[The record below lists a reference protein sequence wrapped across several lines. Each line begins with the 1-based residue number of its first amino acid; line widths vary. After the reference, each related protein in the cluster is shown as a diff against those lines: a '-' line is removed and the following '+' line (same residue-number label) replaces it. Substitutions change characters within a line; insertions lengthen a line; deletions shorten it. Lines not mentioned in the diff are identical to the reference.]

1 MISSGVRPAAMFAST
16 TATGILV
23 PAIHAF
29 PWATVESTD
38 GMTIRFSPVAR
49 SASPFVAHRRLS
61 EGDGH
66 VREIGP
72 DKTIGASHSSKTRA
86 APSLNLTPGKGSEG
100 SLGGRGQR
108 RGVHGEAEEGAPAHA
123 ASACPLAADSSR
135 SSPLS
140 SREGENV
147 GVCTFAGEARDGRRR
162 EGRGNRRCREGQ
174 EAPLEYVRESPRAV
188 ASSLARLGAGAPEPQ
203 ARARRKV
210 RALQKRTD
218 AR

>member
-1 MISSGVRPAAMFAST
+1 MISSGVRPAARFAST

-23 PAIHAF
+23 PAMHQPGA
-29 PWATVESTD
+29 
-38 GMTIRFSPVAR
+38 
-49 SASPFVAHRRLS
+49 PFVAHRRLS

-86 APSLNLTPGKGSEG
+86 APSSNLTPGKGSEG

-108 RGVHGEAEEGAPAHA
+108 RGFHGEAEEGTPAHA
-123 ASACPLAADSSR
+123 ASACPLAADSSPP
-135 SSPLS
+135 SPLS
-140 SREGENV
+140 SRVGENV
-147 GVCTFAGEARDGRRR
+147 GVCAFAGEARDGRRR
-162 EGRGNRRCREGQ
+162 EGLGNRRCRAGQ
-174 EAPLEYVRESPRAV
+174 EAPLEYVRESPRAL

-210 RALQKRTD
+210 RTLQKRTG